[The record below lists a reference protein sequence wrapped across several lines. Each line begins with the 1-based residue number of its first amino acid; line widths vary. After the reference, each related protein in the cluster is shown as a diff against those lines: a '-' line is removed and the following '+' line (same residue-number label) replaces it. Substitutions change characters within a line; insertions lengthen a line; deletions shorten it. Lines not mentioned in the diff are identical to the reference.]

1 MRTTAFPGLIAS
13 NLLAWTHILHA
24 AFSLAM
30 PVLPIACLRH
40 TSRGE
45 GNV

>member
-1 MRTTAFPGLIAS
+1 MRTTAFPGLIAC
-13 NLLAWTHILHA
+13 NRLTWPQILHA
-24 AFSLAM
+24 AFPLAM